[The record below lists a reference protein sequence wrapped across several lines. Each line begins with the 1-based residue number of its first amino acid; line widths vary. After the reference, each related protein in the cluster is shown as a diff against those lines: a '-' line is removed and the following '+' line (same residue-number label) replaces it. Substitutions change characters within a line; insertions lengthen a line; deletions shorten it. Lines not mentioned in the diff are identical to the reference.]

1 MFRVSRQE
9 KIDAISAFLG
19 VLVGEFCIMPF
30 SLGFSNVI
38 LISRLGLWVLVG
50 EDHRE
55 KVPFSSHDI
64 KDICY
69 QDEPSLLMF
78 TVGDGLSASTTVELF
93 VFALLCILLFGR
105 KSLCTGHT

>member
-1 MFRVSRQE
+1 MFRASRQE

-38 LISRLGLWVLVG
+38 LIIRLGLWVLVG

-55 KVPFSSHDI
+55 KMPFSSHDI
-64 KDICY
+64 KDIRY
-69 QDEPSLLMF
+69 QDERSLLMF
-78 TVGDGLSASTTVELF
+78 TVGDDLSDSTTVKLF
-93 VFALLCILLFGR
+93 GFALLCILLFGR
-105 KSLCTGHT
+105 KSLCTAQT